1 MIICFMVNWDIT
13 DKRIYQLLKHPYQL
27 DKSAV
32 EDMTSAYME
41 FVEEL
46 LTYLNEN
53 TDNKMIIRKLNASQI
68 EFETIKALENK
79 LPTENNTLK
88 LVFLDKLIALI
99 DTELELLFRQMEYP
113 KFFINIESE
122 WKSPF
127 YLNNE
132 IVNSTDVMEVV
143 SGLFNIKH
151 AIQRIDHKEV
161 FFSDFAHAFAKFLN
175 VDFGDVYKKEIS
187 VIRRKPNKKTEFLDR
202 LKTSISQKSKD
213 EGYT

>member
-1 MIICFMVNWDIT
+1 MLEWEVT

-27 DKSAV
+27 DKSV
-32 EDMTSAYME
+32 VGDMASAYME

-46 LTYLNEN
+46 LTYLNESK
-53 TDNKMIIRKLNASQI
+53 DYKMIIRKLNASQI

-88 LVFLDKLIALI
+88 LVFLDKLITLI
-99 DTELELLFRQMEYP
+99 EKELELLFRQMEYP

-143 SGLFNIKH
+143 SGFFNIKH
-151 AIQRIDHKEV
+151 AVQRIDHKEV
-161 FFSDFAHAFAKFLN
+161 FFSDFAHLFGKFLN

-202 LKTSISQKSKD
+202 LKASIFQKSKD
-213 EGYT
+213 EGYL

>member
-1 MIICFMVNWDIT
+1 MLKWEVT

-32 EDMTSAYME
+32 EDMTSAYLE

-53 TDNKMIIRKLNASQI
+53 KDNKMIIRKLNASQI

-99 DTELELLFRQMEYP
+99 DKEMELLFRQMEYP

-127 YLNNE
+127 YLNSE
-132 IVNSTDVMEVV
+132 IANSTDVMEVV
-143 SGLFNIKH
+143 SGFFNIKH
-151 AIQRIDHKEV
+151 AVQRIDHKEV
-161 FFSDFAHAFAKFLN
+161 FFSDFAHAFAKFFN
-175 VDFGDVYKKEIS
+175 MDFGDVYKKEIS

-202 LKTSISQKSKD
+202 LKDSIFQKSKD

>member
-1 MIICFMVNWDIT
+1 MPNWEVT

-27 DKSAV
+27 DKSAI
-32 EDMTSAYME
+32 EDMTSAYLE
-41 FVEEL
+41 FVGEL
-46 LTYLNEN
+46 LAYLNEGK
-53 TDNKMIIRKLNASQI
+53 DNKMIIRKLNASQI

-79 LPTENNTLK
+79 LPTEKNTLK
-88 LVFLDKLIALI
+88 LVFLDKLITLI
-99 DTELELLFRQMEYP
+99 AKELELLFRQMEYP

-143 SGLFNIKH
+143 SGFFNIKN
-151 AIQRIDHKEV
+151 AVQRIDHKEV
-161 FFSDFAHAFAKFLN
+161 FFSDFVYTFAKFLN
-175 VDFGDVYKKEIS
+175 VDFGDIYKKEIS

-202 LKTSISQKSKD
+202 LKASVFQKSKS
-213 EGYT
+213 EGYE

>member
-1 MIICFMVNWDIT
+1 MVNWDIT

-53 TDNKMIIRKLNASQI
+53 ADNKMIIRKLNASQI

-187 VIRRKPNKKTEFLDR
+187 VIRRKPNKKTDFLDR
-202 LKTSISQKSKD
+202 LKTSIFCKSKD
-213 EGYT
+213 EGYL

>member
-1 MIICFMVNWDIT
+1 MLEWEVT

-27 DKSAV
+27 DKSV
-32 EDMTSAYME
+32 VGDMASAYME

-46 LTYLNEN
+46 LTYLNESK
-53 TDNKMIIRKLNASQI
+53 DYKMIIRKLNASQI

-88 LVFLDKLIALI
+88 LVFLDKLITLI
-99 DTELELLFRQMEYP
+99 EKELELLFRQMEYP

-143 SGLFNIKH
+143 SGFFNIKH
-151 AIQRIDHKEV
+151 AVQRIDHKEV
-161 FFSDFAHAFAKFLN
+161 FFSDFAHLFGKFLN
-175 VDFGDVYKKEIS
+175 VDFGDIYKKEIS

-202 LKTSISQKSKD
+202 LKASIFQKSKD
-213 EGYT
+213 EGYL

>member
-1 MIICFMVNWDIT
+1 MLEWEVT

-32 EDMTSAYME
+32 GDMASAYME

-46 LTYLNEN
+46 LTYLNESK
-53 TDNKMIIRKLNASQI
+53 DYKMIIRKLNASQI

-88 LVFLDKLIALI
+88 LVFLDKLITLI
-99 DTELELLFRQMEYP
+99 EKELELLFRQMEYP

-143 SGLFNIKH
+143 SGFFNIKH
-151 AIQRIDHKEV
+151 AVQRIDHKEV
-161 FFSDFAHAFAKFLN
+161 FFSDFAHLFGKFLN

-202 LKTSISQKSKD
+202 LKASIFAKSKD
-213 EGYT
+213 EGYL